1 MSRRA
6 RFSVAVVAFALAIA
20 GCGSGSPGAAQKNA
34 GDVLQVIQAAA
45 ASTAQQRT
53 EQVRGTMT
61 MDLGAITGASTGS
74 VSVNL
79 AGIMQT
85 KPLAGRLTVSGMS
98 VAGHNVGDIKAL
110 ITPAAMYMNM
120 PILAAQVGKPWIEIK
135 FSEIKAA
142 SGFDFHQFTSQAQQ
156 MQPSQYIAQL
166 ASSGDVDVVGTET
179 VNGVSTTH
187 YAGSV
192 SLKDQLSHYSPAL
205 RAQMQP
211 LLDKAGFTGTHIDVW
226 LDGKGLVR
234 RVKSSAEGGKGTLAV
249 DMDVLA
255 YGVPLDT
262 TPPPASQVADLA
274 QLAGAASSG

>member
-85 KPLAGRLTVSGMS
+85 KPLAGRLTMSGMS
-98 VAGHNVGDIKAL
+98 VAGHNVGDIKA
-110 ITPAAMYMNM
+110 A
-120 PILAAQVGKPWIEIK
+120 
-135 FSEIKAA
+135 
-142 SGFDFHQFTSQAQQ
+142 QAQQ